1 MAQMDHNEAVR
12 LQAAEKYVLGE
23 FPHDLREEYEEHFFD
38 CAECAVDVKAIAAFA
53 DTARELLR
61 RNEAASA
68 EKAAA
73 PARGGWFA
81 WFRPIVAVPAFA
93 VLLLVIGYQNAVT
106 IPRQQGKTALESS
119 QVFTSSLSLKKV
131 DTLGNEDAKT
141 ADEGIIRVRPDE
153 SFALQFD
160 FTPRRAFGGYI
171 CQLQDESG
179 RSLLQVKIPGI
190 SANRELH
197 FVVPGGVVRPGKYSL
212 VLAGDPEADG
222 RMNKENEVSR
232 LPFAVEFHR

>member
-1 MAQMDHNEAVR
+1 MDHNEAVR

-23 FPHDLREEYEEHFFD
+23 FPQNLREEYEEHFFD

-53 DTARELLR
+53 DTAREVLR
-61 RNEAASA
+61 REEAAST

-81 WFRPIVAVPAFA
+81 WLRPVVAVPALA
-93 VLLLVIGYQNAVT
+93 ILLLVIGYQNAVT
-106 IPRQQGKTALESS
+106 IPSKQGKTALEAS
-119 QVFTSSLSLKKV
+119 QVFTSSFSLKKV
-131 DTLGNEDAKT
+131 DTLGG
-141 ADEGIIRVRPDE
+141 DEGKTTDESKIQVRPDE
-153 SFALQFD
+153 TFALQFD

-232 LPFAVEFHR
+232 LPFAVEFRP

>member
-1 MAQMDHNEAVR
+1 MDHNEALR

-23 FPHDLREEYEEHFFD
+23 FPQNLREEYEEHFFD

-53 DTARELLR
+53 DTAREVLR
-61 RNEAASA
+61 REEAAST

-81 WFRPIVAVPAFA
+81 WLRPVVAVPALA
-93 VLLLVIGYQNAVT
+93 ILLLVIGYQNAVT
-106 IPRQQGKTALESS
+106 IPSKQGKTALEAS
-119 QVFTSSLSLKKV
+119 QVFTSSFSLKKV
-131 DTLGNEDAKT
+131 DTLGG
-141 ADEGIIRVRPDE
+141 DEGKTTDESKIQVRPDE
-153 SFALQFD
+153 TFALQFD

-179 RSLLQVKIPGI
+179 RSLLQVKISGI

-212 VLAGDPEADG
+212 VLAGDPEANG
-222 RMNKENEVSR
+222 RMSKENEVSR
-232 LPFAVEFHR
+232 LPFAVEFRP

>member
-1 MAQMDHNEAVR
+1 MDHDEAVR

-23 FPHDLREEYEEHFFD
+23 FPQNLREEYEEHFFD

-53 DTARELLR
+53 DTTREVLR
-61 RNEAASA
+61 PEEAAST

-81 WFRPIVAVPAFA
+81 WLRPIVAVPAFA
-93 VLLLVIGYQNAVT
+93 ILLLVIGYQNAVT
-106 IPRQQGKTALESS
+106 IPSKQGKTALEAS
-119 QVFTSSLSLKKV
+119 QVFTSSFSLKKV
-131 DTLGNEDAKT
+131 DTLGSEDAKT
-141 ADEGIIRVRPDE
+141 ADEGKIRVRPDE
-153 SFALQFD
+153 TFALQFD
-160 FTPRRAFGGYI
+160 FTPRRTFDSYI

-212 VLAGDPEADG
+212 VLAGDPEANG
-222 RMNKENEVSR
+222 RVNKENEVFR
-232 LPFAVEFHR
+232 VPFAVEFRP

>member
-1 MAQMDHNEAVR
+1 MDHNEALR

-23 FPHDLREEYEEHFFD
+23 FPQNLREEYEEHFFD

-53 DTARELLR
+53 DTAREVLR
-61 RNEAASA
+61 REEAAST

-81 WFRPIVAVPAFA
+81 WLRPVVAVPALA
-93 VLLLVIGYQNAVT
+93 ILLLVIGYQNAVT
-106 IPRQQGKTALESS
+106 IPSKQGKTALEAS
-119 QVFTSSLSLKKV
+119 QVFTSSFSLKKV
-131 DTLGNEDAKT
+131 DTLGG
-141 ADEGIIRVRPDE
+141 DEGKTTDESKIQVRPDE
-153 SFALQFD
+153 TFALQFD

-171 CQLQDESG
+171 CQLQDASG

-212 VLAGDPEADG
+212 VLAGDPEANG
-222 RMNKENEVSR
+222 RMSKENEVSR
-232 LPFAVEFHR
+232 LPFAVEFRP

>member
-1 MAQMDHNEAVR
+1 MDHNEALR

-23 FPHDLREEYEEHFFD
+23 FPQNLREEYEEHFFD
-38 CAECAVDVKAIAAFA
+38 CVECAVDVKAIAAFA
-53 DTARELLR
+53 DTAREVLR
-61 RNEAASA
+61 REEAAST

-81 WFRPIVAVPAFA
+81 WLRPVVAVPALA
-93 VLLLVIGYQNAVT
+93 ILLLVIGYQNAVT
-106 IPRQQGKTALESS
+106 IPSKQGKTALEAS
-119 QVFTSSLSLKKV
+119 QVFTSSFSLKKV
-131 DTLGNEDAKT
+131 DTLGG
-141 ADEGIIRVRPDE
+141 DEGKTTDESKIQVRPDE
-153 SFALQFD
+153 TFALQFD

-232 LPFAVEFHR
+232 LPFAVEFRP

>member
-1 MAQMDHNEAVR
+1 MDHNEAVR

-23 FPHDLREEYEEHFFD
+23 FPQNLREEYEEHFFD

-53 DTARELLR
+53 DTTREVLR
-61 RNEAASA
+61 REEAAST
-68 EKAAA
+68 EKSAA
-73 PARGGWFA
+73 PAGGGWLA
-81 WFRPIVAVPAFA
+81 WFRPIVAVPALA
-93 VLLLVIGYQNAVT
+93 ILLLVIGYQNAVT
-106 IPRQQGKTALESS
+106 IPSKQGKTALEAS
-119 QVFTSSLSLKKV
+119 QVFTSSFSLKKV
-131 DTLGNEDAKT
+131 DTLGGDEGKT
-141 ADEGIIRVRPDE
+141 ADEGKIQVRPDE
-153 SFALQFD
+153 TFALQFD

-212 VLAGDPEADG
+212 VLAGDPEANG
-222 RMNKENEVSR
+222 RMSKENEVSR
-232 LPFAVEFHR
+232 LPFAVEFRP

>member
-1 MAQMDHNEAVR
+1 MDHNEALR

-23 FPHDLREEYEEHFFD
+23 FPQNLREEYEEHFFD

-53 DTARELLR
+53 DTAREVLR
-61 RNEAASA
+61 REEAAST

-81 WFRPIVAVPAFA
+81 WLRPVVAVAA
-93 VLLLVIGYQNAVT
+93 LAILLLVIGYQNAVT
-106 IPRQQGKTALESS
+106 IPSKQGKTALEAS
-119 QVFTSSLSLKKV
+119 QVFTSSFSLKKV
-131 DTLGNEDAKT
+131 DTLGG
-141 ADEGIIRVRPDE
+141 DEGKTTDESKIQVRPDE
-153 SFALQFD
+153 TFALQFD

-232 LPFAVEFHR
+232 LPFAVEFRP

>member
-1 MAQMDHNEAVR
+1 MDHNEALR

-23 FPHDLREEYEEHFFD
+23 FPQNLREEYEEHFFD

-53 DTARELLR
+53 DTAREVLR
-61 RNEAASA
+61 REEAAST

-81 WFRPIVAVPAFA
+81 WLRPVVAVPALA
-93 VLLLVIGYQNAVT
+93 ILLLVIGYQNAVT
-106 IPRQQGKTALESS
+106 IPSKQGKTALEAS
-119 QVFTSSLSLKKV
+119 QVFTSSFSLKKV
-131 DTLGNEDAKT
+131 DTLGG
-141 ADEGIIRVRPDE
+141 DEGKTTDEGKIQVRPDE
-153 SFALQFD
+153 TFALQFD

-232 LPFAVEFHR
+232 LPFAVEFRP